1 MTGVL
6 DDNTKGFINNQN
18 ERIYSATSDNLDSTT
33 TVDGST
39 SGTVNYNIYHDIT
52 AGDDM
57 DDLNTKLT
65 AEQARLYSKKTQIDE
80 LYETHTRKKHFK
92 TSMADRNNAYWR
104 MFMVILLLSII
115 IVLLY
120 LFRKNFPL
128 IPSWAMD
135 LILIAVVAGGF
146 IYLFTMYED
155 IWKRDQ
161 VNFSKLDP
169 ESPVMARDK
178 KMEET
183 SENLEKGKISLAMNS
198 ETPDY
203 CRGAQC
209 CQSGQYFNTSTN
221 QCVVENF
228 SNYSPLNAFT
238 PY

>member
-1 MTGVL
+1 MTSVL
-6 DDNTKGFINNQN
+6 DDNTKGFSSNNPN
-18 ERIYSATSDNLDSTT
+18 TYTA
-33 TVDGST
+33 
-39 SGTVNYNIYHDIT
+39 SGTLDDGNNGSVSYNIYSDIT
-52 AGDDM
+52 PENGDELLGK
-57 DDLNTKLT
+57 LN
-65 AEQARLYSKKTQIDE
+65 AEKTRLDSKKTQIDE
-80 LYETHTRKKHFK
+80 LYETHNRKKHFK

-209 CQSGQYFNTSTN
+209 CQSGQYFDTSTN
-221 QCVVENF
+221 QCVESF

>member
-6 DDNTKGFINNQN
+6 NDNTKGFSSEKTNT
-18 ERIYSATSDNLDSTT
+18 YTASGALDGDTSPGE
-33 TVDGST
+33 VK
-39 SGTVNYNIYHDIT
+39 YNVYHDIT
-52 AGDDM
+52 AGDA
-57 DDLNTKLT
+57 DDLITKLT
-65 AEQARLYSKKTQIDE
+65 AEEARLGLKKTQIDE
-80 LYETHTRKKHFK
+80 LYKTHNRKKHFK

-104 MFMVILLLSII
+104 MFMVTLLLSII

-128 IPSWAMD
+128 LPSWAMD
-135 LILIAVVAGGF
+135 LILISVIAGGF
-146 IYLFTMYED
+146 IYLFIMYED

-178 KMEET
+178 KMKET

-198 ETPDY
+198 ETPEY

-209 CQSGQYFNTSTN
+209 CQSGQYFDTSTN
-221 QCVVENF
+221 QCVDSF

>member
-1 MTGVL
+1 MTNNL
-6 DDNTKGFINNQN
+6 DDNTKGFSSVNTNT
-18 ERIYSATSDNLDSTT
+18 YTASDTIGDGTT
-33 TVDGST
+33 DGA
-39 SGTVNYNIYHDIT
+39 VNYNIYHDIT
-52 AGDDM
+52 AGDA

-65 AEQARLYSKKTQIDE
+65 AEKARLDLKKTQIKE

-135 LILIAVVAGGF
+135 LILIAVIAGGF
-146 IYLFTMYED
+146 IYLFIMYED

-198 ETPDY
+198 ETPEY

-209 CQSGQYFNTSTN
+209 CQSGQYFDTSTN
-221 QCVVENF
+221 QCVESF

>member
-1 MTGVL
+1 MIGFL
-6 DDNTKGFINNQN
+6 DDNVKGFIKKTSV
-18 ERIYSATSDNLDSTT
+18 YSATSNNLDRNTT
-33 TVDGST
+33 A
-39 SGTVNYNIYHDIT
+39 SGKRKGKVNYNIYHDIT
-52 AGDDM
+52 PGNGDK
-57 DDLNTKLT
+57 LLGKLT
-65 AEQARLYSKKTQIDE
+65 TEKARLALKKTQIDE
-80 LYETHTRKKHFK
+80 LYETHNRKKHFK

-169 ESPVMARDK
+169 DSPVMARDK

-209 CQSGQYFNTSTN
+209 CQSGQYFDTSTN
-221 QCVVENF
+221 QCVVESF

>member
-1 MTGVL
+1 MTNNL
-6 DDNTKGFINNQN
+6 EPDNVKGFSSVNTNT
-18 ERIYSATSDNLDSTT
+18 YTASGALDGDTT
-33 TVDGST
+33 PGEVK
-39 SGTVNYNIYHDIT
+39 YNIYHDIT
-52 AGDDM
+52 AGDV
-57 DDLNTKLT
+57 DDLNTNLT
-65 AEQARLYSKKTQIDE
+65 TEKTRLDSKKTQIDE

-146 IYLFTMYED
+146 IYLFIMYED

-209 CQSGQYFNTSTN
+209 CQSGQYFDTSTN
-221 QCVVENF
+221 KCVENF
-228 SNYSPLNAFT
+228 SNYSPLHAFT

>member
-6 DDNTKGFINNQN
+6 DDNTKGF
-18 ERIYSATSDNLDSTT
+18 SSDNTNTYTASGTLD
-33 TVDGST
+33 DGST
-39 SGTVNYNIYHDIT
+39 GSVSYNIYHDIT
-52 AGDDM
+52 AGNDM

-65 AEQARLYSKKTQIDE
+65 AEKARLDLKKTQIDE

-135 LILIAVVAGGF
+135 LILIAVIAGGF

-209 CQSGQYFNTSTN
+209 CQSGQYFDTSTN
-221 QCVVENF
+221 QCVESF

-238 PY
+238 SY

>member
-6 DDNTKGFINNQN
+6 DDNTKGF
-18 ERIYSATSDNLDSTT
+18 SSDNTNTYTASGTLD
-33 TVDGST
+33 DGST
-39 SGTVNYNIYHDIT
+39 GSVSYNIYHDIT
-52 AGDDM
+52 AGNDM

-65 AEQARLYSKKTQIDE
+65 AEKARLDLKKTQIDE

-135 LILIAVVAGGF
+135 LILIAVIAGGF

-209 CQSGQYFNTSTN
+209 CQSGQYFDTSTN
-221 QCVVENF
+221 QCVESF

>member
-1 MTGVL
+1 MIGVL
-6 DDNTKGFINNQN
+6 DDNTKGFIKNQN
-18 ERIYSATSDNLDSTT
+18 ERIYSATSDNLDRNTT
-33 TVDGST
+33 ANNKKRGKVK
-39 SGTVNYNIYHDIT
+39 YNIYHDIT
-52 AGDDM
+52 AGNRDKLLGK
-57 DDLNTKLT
+57 LN
-65 AEQARLYSKKTQIDE
+65 AEKARLDSKKTQIDE
-80 LYETHTRKKHFK
+80 LYETHNRKKHFK

-135 LILIAVVAGGF
+135 LIIIAVVAGGF

-178 KMEET
+178 KMKET

-221 QCVVENF
+221 QCVV
-228 SNYSPLNAFT
+228 
-238 PY
+238 

>member
-1 MTGVL
+1 
-6 DDNTKGFINNQN
+6 
-18 ERIYSATSDNLDSTT
+18 
-33 TVDGST
+33 
-39 SGTVNYNIYHDIT
+39 
-52 AGDDM
+52 
-57 DDLNTKLT
+57 
-65 AEQARLYSKKTQIDE
+65 
-80 LYETHTRKKHFK
+80 
-92 TSMADRNNAYWR
+92 
-104 MFMVILLLSII
+104 MVILLLSII

-161 VNFSKLDP
+161 VNFNKLDP

-178 KMEET
+178 KMKET

-209 CQSGQYFNTSTN
+209 CQSGQYFDTSTN
-221 QCVVENF
+221 QCVESF

>member
-1 MTGVL
+1 MTSTNNL
-6 DDNTKGFINNQN
+6 DDNTKGFSSVNTNT
-18 ERIYSATSDNLDSTT
+18 YTA
-33 TVDGST
+33 
-39 SGTVNYNIYHDIT
+39 SGTLDDGNTGAVSYNIYYDIT
-52 AGDDM
+52 AGDA

-65 AEQARLYSKKTQIDE
+65 AERARLDSKKTQIDE

-146 IYLFTMYED
+146 IYLFIMYED

-198 ETPDY
+198 ETPEY

-209 CQSGQYFNTSTN
+209 CQSGQYFDTSTN
-221 QCVVENF
+221 KCVENF